1 MLTLVGEYFLFIY
14 LASLGVLQIA
24 VSYANLRGLSFFKR
38 PIWGYIFGSLAIAGG
53 FSWFYI
59 VGNPHP
65 EVGYAITVS
74 DIFRYGFSNPLPPG
88 TGLILGAGESVFF
101 FLVAVVCALLTTI
114 IISSI
119 VKFRISTRTPEDKNE
134 EALEGLEAL
143 KGMTFFQAITRNL
156 RNGKGKE

>member
-1 MLTLVGEYFLFIY
+1 MLTFVGVYFLFIY

-24 VSYANLRGLSFFKR
+24 ASYSKLRGLSFFTR
-38 PIWGYIFGSLAIAGG
+38 PIWGYIFGFLAIVGG

-65 EVGYAITVS
+65 EVAYTIGVG
-74 DIFRYGFSNPLPPG
+74 DLFRYGFSNPNPPS

-101 FLVAVVCALLTTI
+101 FLLAVGCSFLTTI
-114 IISSI
+114 AFSSI
-119 VKFRISTRTPEDKNE
+119 VKFRISPRTPEEKKG
-134 EALEGLEAL
+134 EAPEGLEAL
-143 KGMTFFQAITRNL
+143 REMTFFQAITRIL

>member
-14 LASLGVLQIA
+14 IASLGVLQIA
-24 VSYANLRGLSFFKR
+24 VSYANLRGLSFFTR
-38 PIWGYIFGSLAIAGG
+38 PFWGYIFGSLAIAGG

-59 VGNPHP
+59 VGDHHP
-65 EVGYAITVS
+65 EVGYAISVG
-74 DIFRYGFSNPLPPG
+74 DLFRYGFSNPMPPG